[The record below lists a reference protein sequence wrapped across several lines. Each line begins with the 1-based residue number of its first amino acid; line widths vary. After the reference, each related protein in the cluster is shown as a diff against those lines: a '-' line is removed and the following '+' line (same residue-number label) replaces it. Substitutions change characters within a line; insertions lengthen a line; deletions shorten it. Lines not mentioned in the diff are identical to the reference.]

1 MTFPTLTRSIRT
13 RLFFQLAAIS
23 ALLSV
28 ALFLVVRGL
37 AETAAEATQDG
48 ILAASA
54 TSIAD
59 ALRSEDGEI
68 TLDLPYSA
76 LSMLGTTNDDRV
88 FYKIEVNGE
97 TLTGYDDLP
106 APTQA
111 PSISENTFITFDYRG
126 DEVRMVSA
134 SRTVSASGV
143 PSNVLISVAQTRL
156 GLAAISRRISA
167 IATGIG
173 LAFFLVATALSLLAA
188 RSALRP
194 LKEMTAAVTRRGPAD
209 LRPLA
214 VQPPTELEPFV
225 AALNTFIARLRAS
238 LLRSEDLI
246 AEAAHRVRTP
256 LATVR
261 AKAEVTHRK
270 LQKPEHKQTMREM
283 IRAIDESSRSAGQL
297 LDHAMVTFRTDSLA
311 TEAVDMGE
319 LVRETVA
326 RLEPAADLKDATIRC
341 TIPKEPP
348 HFTGDRILLQSA
360 IQNILDNAIKYSPD
374 DSDIEVNLTAADTIR
389 LEIRDQGRGFGD
401 SDTDTLKTRFS
412 RGANVEDIVG
422 SGLGLTIADEVARA
436 HGGHLNITR
445 NQGANGACVSLVF
458 PLQ

>member
-1 MTFPTLTRSIRT
+1 VKLPTVTRSIRT
-13 RLFFQLAAIS
+13 RLFLQLAAIS

-88 FYKIEVNGE
+88 FYKVEVNDE

-106 APTQA
+106 PPSQSPT
-111 PSISENTFITFDYRG
+111 ISENTFATFYYRG

-134 SRTVSASGV
+134 SRTVSAGGV

-156 GLAAISRRISA
+156 GLAAISQRISA

-173 LAFFLVATALSLLAA
+173 LVFFLVATALSLLAA

-194 LKEMTAAVTRRGPAD
+194 LKEMTAAITRRGPAD

-214 VQPPTELEPFV
+214 IDPPTELEPFV
-225 AALNTFIARLRAS
+225 SALNTFIARLRAS

-297 LDHAMVTFRTDSLA
+297 LDHAMVTFRTDSLS
-311 TEAVDMGE
+311 TETFDMAE
-319 LVRETVA
+319 LVRETA
-326 RLEPAADLKDATIRC
+326 ERLEPAADLKDVTIRC
-341 TIPKEPP
+341 TTPDTTPA
-348 HFTGDRILLQSA
+348 FTGDRILLQSA

-374 DSDIEVNLTAADTIR
+374 DSAIDVDLSVAETMCLSFTDR
-389 LEIRDQGRGFGD
+389 GRGFGEA
-401 SDTDTLKTRFS
+401 DTDSLKTRFS
-412 RGANVEDIVG
+412 RGANVDDIVG

-436 HGGHLNITR
+436 HGGQLNITR
-445 NQGANGACVSLVF
+445 NEGSEGACVSLIF
-458 PLQ
+458 PRQ

>member
-1 MTFPTLTRSIRT
+1 MKLPTVTRSIRT
-13 RLFFQLAAIS
+13 RLFLQLAAIS

-88 FYKIEVNGE
+88 FYKVEVNDE

-106 APTQA
+106 PPSQSPT
-111 PSISENTFITFDYRG
+111 ISENTFATFYYRG

-134 SRTVSASGV
+134 SRTVSAGGV

-156 GLAAISRRISA
+156 GLAAISQRITA

-173 LAFFLVATALSLLAA
+173 LVFFLVATALSLLAA

-194 LKEMTAAVTRRGPAD
+194 LKEMTAAITRRGPAD

-214 VQPPTELEPFV
+214 IDPPTELEPFV
-225 AALNTFIARLRAS
+225 SALNTFIARLRAS

-297 LDHAMVTFRTDSLA
+297 LDHAMVTFRTDSLS
-311 TEAVDMGE
+311 TETFDMAE
-319 LVRETVA
+319 LVRETA
-326 RLEPAADLKDATIRC
+326 ERLEPAADLKDVTIRC
-341 TIPKEPP
+341 TTPDTTPA
-348 HFTGDRILLQSA
+348 FTGDRILLQSA

-374 DSDIEVNLTAADTIR
+374 DSAIDVDLSVAETMCLSFTDR
-389 LEIRDQGRGFGD
+389 GRGFGEA
-401 SDTDTLKTRFS
+401 DTDSLKTRFS
-412 RGANVEDIVG
+412 RGANVDDIVG

-436 HGGHLNITR
+436 HGGQLNITR
-445 NQGANGACVSLVF
+445 NEGSQGACVSLIF
-458 PLQ
+458 PRQ

>member
-1 MTFPTLTRSIRT
+1 MKLPTVTRSIRT
-13 RLFFQLAAIS
+13 RLFLQLAAIS

-88 FYKIEVNGE
+88 FYKVEVNGE

-106 APTQA
+106 PPSQSPT
-111 PSISENTFITFDYRG
+111 ISENTFATFNYRG

-156 GLAAISRRISA
+156 GLAAISQRISA

-173 LAFFLVATALSLLAA
+173 LVFFLVATALSLLAA

-194 LKEMTAAVTRRGPAD
+194 LKEMTAVIIRRGPAD

-214 VQPPTELEPFV
+214 IEPPTELEPFV

-297 LDHAMVTFRTDSLA
+297 LDHAMVTFRTDSLS
-311 TEAVDMGE
+311 TETFDMAD
-319 LVRETVA
+319 LVRETA
-326 RLEPAADLKDATIRC
+326 ERLEPAADLKDVTIRC
-341 TIPKEPP
+341 TTPDTTPA
-348 HFTGDRILLQSA
+348 FTGDRILLQSA

-374 DSDIEVNLTAADTIR
+374 DSAIDVVLCVGETMR
-389 LEIRDQGRGFGD
+389 LSFTDRGRGFGEA
-401 SDTDTLKTRFS
+401 DTDSLKTRFS
-412 RGANVEDIVG
+412 RGANVDDIVG

-436 HGGHLNITR
+436 HGGQLNITR
-445 NQGANGACVSLVF
+445 NEGSEGACVSLIF
-458 PLQ
+458 PRQ